1 MSKLPEGIR
10 SGTRFSKDDNGSSLA
25 LGSFSFSSSGDIFV
39 SSTCYTSRLLGSSS
53 GGSSARSSLK
63 LYSLEILSSS
73 LSILYGYCSVG
84 ITDYT
89 FEFSA
94 EEYGS
99 S

>member
-53 GGSSARSSLK
+53 GGSSLK

-84 ITDYT
+84 ITDYA